1 MDGKKIGIIVGAVVI
16 IALLIFFILGF
27 LGKNNNG
34 GRLVIDYPEVSK
46 NALYDERIFD
56 SEHMHEVSITIA
68 KDDWKDLVANPLDKT
83 NYKVKISIDGETF
96 ENVAFRTK
104 GNSSLKNI
112 AEGPSGGPASTRFS
126 YQVDFD
132 KYDKKQTYFGLDT
145 LNLNNVFGDATY
157 LNDHISYYLFRK
169 MGVPAP
175 LDSYVYLKINN
186 RPIGIYSA
194 VEEVSESFL
203 KRNNL
208 DGNLYKPEQTN
219 GKNYGASLA
228 YRGDK
233 TTNYSDIFSN
243 SKTDITMET
252 RFKKPLS
259 GIIPPLVTPLKNNE
273 TLDVESLERLIEHLI
288 EGGVHGLFVLG
299 TTGEEQS
306 LSYDVRKQMIK
317 ESCRINRGRL
327 PLLACITDTS
337 IEESIRLARKAADYG
352 ADGVVSAPP
361 YYFATGQPEL
371 AQFYEE
377 LVPQLPLPVF
387 LYNMPSHV
395 KVSFAPDTVARI
407 AKNVQVVGFKDSS
420 ANAVYFQSVM
430 YKMQHRPDF
439 AMLVGPEEITGECVL
454 LGAQGG
460 INGGANMFPELYVA
474 MYNAASAR
482 DINRVLE
489 LQQLIMQ
496 ISTTIYTVGR
506 HGSSYLKG
514 LKCAL
519 SLLGIIN
526 DDFVAS
532 PFYKFEAPEREK
544 IRQALDALP
553 IKNGKLCI

>member
-1 MDGKKIGIIVGAVVI
+1 MTPN
-16 IALLIFFILGF
+16 F
-27 LGKNNNG
+27 
-34 GRLVIDYPEVSK
+34 
-46 NALYDERIFD
+46 
-56 SEHMHEVSITIA
+56 
-68 KDDWKDLVANPLDKT
+68 KT
-83 NYKVKISIDGETF
+83 
-96 ENVAFRTK
+96 
-104 GNSSLKNI
+104 
-112 AEGPSGGPASTRFS
+112 
-126 YQVDFD
+126 
-132 KYDKKQTYFGLDT
+132 
-145 LNLNNVFGDATY
+145 
-157 LNDHISYYLFRK
+157 
-169 MGVPAP
+169 
-175 LDSYVYLKINN
+175 
-186 RPIGIYSA
+186 
-194 VEEVSESFL
+194 
-203 KRNNL
+203 
-208 DGNLYKPEQTN
+208 
-219 GKNYGASLA
+219 
-228 YRGDK
+228 
-233 TTNYSDIFSN
+233 
-243 SKTDITMET
+243 
-252 RFKKPLS
+252 PLS
-259 GIIPPLVTPLKNNE
+259 GIIPPLVTPLVDNE

-288 EGGVHGLFVLG
+288 QGGVHGLFVLG

-337 IEESIRLARKAADYG
+337 IVESIKLAKVAADCG

-407 AKNVQVVGFKDSS
+407 AKNPQVVGFKDSS

-430 YKMQHRPDF
+430 YKMQHRKDF

-460 INGGANMFPELYVA
+460 INGGANMFPELYVG
-474 MYNAASAR
+474 MYNAAKKR
-482 DINRVLE
+482 DMETVLK

-496 ISTTIYTVGR
+496 ISTSIYTVGK

-519 SLLGIIN
+519 SILGIIN

-532 PFYKFEAPEREK
+532 PFYKFEAPERAK
-544 IRQALDALP
+544 IQEALNALP
-553 IKNGKLCI
+553 IKDGKLCI

>member
-1 MDGKKIGIIVGAVVI
+1 
-16 IALLIFFILGF
+16 
-27 LGKNNNG
+27 
-34 GRLVIDYPEVSK
+34 
-46 NALYDERIFD
+46 
-56 SEHMHEVSITIA
+56 
-68 KDDWKDLVANPLDKT
+68 
-83 NYKVKISIDGETF
+83 
-96 ENVAFRTK
+96 
-104 GNSSLKNI
+104 
-112 AEGPSGGPASTRFS
+112 
-126 YQVDFD
+126 
-132 KYDKKQTYFGLDT
+132 
-145 LNLNNVFGDATY
+145 
-157 LNDHISYYLFRK
+157 
-169 MGVPAP
+169 
-175 LDSYVYLKINN
+175 
-186 RPIGIYSA
+186 
-194 VEEVSESFL
+194 
-203 KRNNL
+203 
-208 DGNLYKPEQTN
+208 
-219 GKNYGASLA
+219 
-228 YRGDK
+228 
-233 TTNYSDIFSN
+233 
-243 SKTDITMET
+243 MET
-252 RFKKPLS
+252 NFKKPLS
-259 GIIPPLVTPLKNNE
+259 GIIPPLVTPLINNE

-317 ESCRINRGRL
+317 EACRINRGRL

-337 IEESIRLARKAADYG
+337 IEESVRLARKAADYG

-407 AKNVQVVGFKDSS
+407 ARNEQVVGFKDSS
-420 ANAVYFQSVM
+420 ANTVYFQSVM

-460 INGGANMFPELYVA
+460 ITGGANMFPELYVA
-474 MYNAASAR
+474 MYDAASAR
-482 DINRVLE
+482 DINRVLD

-496 ISTTIYTVGR
+496 ISTTIYTVGK

-532 PFYKFEAPEREK
+532 PFYKFETPERGK